1 MKHIISS
8 TALVMAL
15 SMTPALAAA
24 NSYGG
29 QENAHERCKRDED
42 NKQVLGGLAGAVVGG
57 VFGSQV
63 SGNGARTEGS
73 AIGAVLG
80 GLAGAGLADKA
91 IDCDPVYDN
100 RGYQTSGAGYPA
112 TTYPATT
119 YPTGSYP
126 TGSYPSST
134 TSYGS
139 GTQSYGSSSS
149 YGGSQT
155 YGGSQQPV
163 YEDRVTV
170 SNHPVYSDPT
180 YGASGVSQG
189 TTYSSGTVSYPPS
202 GNNSQYASQTY
213 STTPTYDTLPVYD
226 SAPVYSSVQGA
237 RVIAASTPPVYSQ
250 SRTVVQP
257 VTHGTV
263 YRGAP
268 QPVYRTQQF
277 SPRRAKRR
285 GLHRHGRYSCD
296 MRH

>member
-24 NSYGG
+24 NNFGG
-29 QENAHERCKRDED
+29 QETAHERCKSDED
-42 NKQVLGGLAGAVVGG
+42 RRQILGGLAGAVAGG

-80 GLAGAGLADKA
+80 GLAGVGIADKT

-100 RGYQTSGAGYPA
+100 GDVYQTSGASH
-112 TTYPATT
+112 
-119 YPTGSYP
+119 PTGSYP
-126 TGSYPSST
+126 AGSYPQGSYPTSST
-134 TSYGS
+134 TYGG
-139 GTQSYGSSSS
+139 GTQSYGSAT
-149 YGGSQT
+149 T
-155 YGGSQQPV
+155 YGSSPQPI
-163 YEDRVTV
+163 YEDRITV

-180 YGASGVSQG
+180 YGAGGISQG

-213 STTPTYDTLPVYD
+213 SAPSYGSSTTYQSSPTYDTLPVYE
-226 SAPVYSSVQGA
+226 SAPVYTNTTQGA
-237 RVIAASTPPVYSQ
+237 RVYAASTQPVYSQ
-250 SRTVVQP
+250 PRTVVQP
-257 VTHGTV
+257 V
-263 YRGAP
+263 YRSAP

-277 SPRRAKRR
+277 SPRRASRR
-285 GLHRHGRYSCD
+285 GSHRHGRYSCD
-296 MRH
+296 LIH

>member
-24 NSYGG
+24 NNFGG

-42 NKQVLGGLAGAVVGG
+42 TRQVLGGLAGAVAGG

-80 GLAGAGLADKA
+80 GLAGVGIADKT
-91 IDCDPVYDN
+91 IDCDPVYDT
-100 RGYQTSGAGYPA
+100 GVHQTSGVSHPVGSH
-112 TTYPATT
+112 
-119 YPTGSYP
+119 PTGSYP
-126 TGSYPSST
+126 QGSYPTSST
-134 TSYGS
+134 TYGG
-139 GTQSYGSSSS
+139 GTQSYGSST
-149 YGGSQT
+149 T
-155 YGGSQQPV
+155 YGNTQQPI
-163 YEDRVTV
+163 YEDRITV

-180 YGASGVSQG
+180 YGAGGVSQG

-213 STTPTYDTLPVYD
+213 SSPPSYGSTTTYQSTPTYDTLPVYD
-226 SAPVYSSVQGA
+226 SAPVYTNTTQGA
-237 RVIAASTPPVYSQ
+237 RVYAASTQPVYQ
-250 SRTVVQP
+250 S
-257 VTHGTV
+257 
-263 YRGAP
+263 AP

-277 SPRRAKRR
+277 SPRRGARR

-296 MRH
+296 MIH